1 MINISITQSN
11 EPDAIG
17 VYDFYYNT
25 VHVGRS
31 KKNDLI
37 VLDKEL
43 PLFFLKLEIIEEK
56 GREVLVVRSM
66 DRLPYFFVNGKKI
79 SGTLKLKPNDKI
91 SFGKNQIVIHQFQ
104 KTALDEDL
112 SPIFNQFE
120 ANAPELRF
128 ILEAIEEKLIEIES
142 T

>member
-1 MINISITQSN
+1 MINISITKSN
-11 EPDAIG
+11 ETDAIG
-17 VYDFYYNT
+17 VYDFFYNI
-25 VHVGRS
+25 VHIGRS
-31 KKNDLI
+31 RKNDVI

-56 GREVLVVRSM
+56 GREVLVVRSQ

-79 SGTLKLKPNDKI
+79 SGTLKLKPNDTL
-91 SFGKNQIVIHQFQ
+91 SFGHNHIVINNFQ
-104 KTALDEDL
+104 KTSLEEDL
-112 SPIFNQFE
+112 TPVFNQFE
-120 ANAPELRF
+120 SEAPELRF